1 MLADYHIKTTFR
13 QRVLQSEYYFSRVAA
28 MSVIE
33 LLLLIVEDKQM
44 LESIKNHEELIA
56 VTKI

>member
-1 MLADYHIKTTFR
+1 
-13 QRVLQSEYYFSRVAA
+13 

-56 VTKI
+56 VMKI

>member
-1 MLADYHIKTTFR
+1 
-13 QRVLQSEYYFSRVAA
+13 

-33 LLLLIVEDKQM
+33 LLLIVEDKQM

>member
-1 MLADYHIKTTFR
+1 
-13 QRVLQSEYYFSRVAA
+13 

-44 LESIKNHEELIA
+44 LESIKNHEGLIA

>member
-1 MLADYHIKTTFR
+1 
-13 QRVLQSEYYFSRVAA
+13 

-44 LESIKNHEELIA
+44 LESIKNHEELIV

>member
-1 MLADYHIKTTFR
+1 
-13 QRVLQSEYYFSRVAA
+13 

>member
-1 MLADYHIKTTFR
+1 
-13 QRVLQSEYYFSRVAA
+13 

-33 LLLLIVEDKQM
+33 LLFLLLIVEDKQM
-44 LESIKNHEELIA
+44 LESIKNYEELIA

>member
-1 MLADYHIKTTFR
+1 
-13 QRVLQSEYYFSRVAA
+13 

-33 LLLLIVEDKQM
+33 LLFLLLIVEDKQM
-44 LESIKNHEELIA
+44 LESIKNHEELIV